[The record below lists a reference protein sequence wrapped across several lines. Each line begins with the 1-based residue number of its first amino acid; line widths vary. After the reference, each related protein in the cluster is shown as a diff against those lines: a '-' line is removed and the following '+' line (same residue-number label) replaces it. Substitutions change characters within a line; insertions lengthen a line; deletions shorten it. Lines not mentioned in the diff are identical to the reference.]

1 MMMMMLLFRFASVM
15 RLGLVMPHLHISFC
29 FGHLDDFILFFINV
43 VMFQA
48 VPSQIM
54 FVIDLLL
61 QNRVKFPGSRASHLL
76 HRGEML
82 VSVLGMALLAL
93 LLPLLLPLLVRL
105 HLLLA
110 TWGLAFPSFSLLD
123 LLFNITLQILTRG
136 LLLALVP
143 HLVITLLS
151 LFVPLFRVVQ
161 FLIVIIREFPAFPQS
176 FIRILLR
183 RFLRIEKIRQTTPL
197 GTSLGTSLGTNLGTS
212 LGMGCREDLRQAL
225 LLTLRERFHF
235 TSRLSQNLCLWDL
248 LPERLE
254 IIRPWCCCRD
264 EDYRRSKSRQE
275 GKPHGSSGL

>member
-1 MMMMMLLFRFASVM
+1 MALLA
-15 RLGLVMPHLHISFC
+15 L
-29 FGHLDDFILFFINV
+29 
-43 VMFQA
+43 
-48 VPSQIM
+48 
-54 FVIDLLL
+54 
-61 QNRVKFPGSRASHLL
+61 
-76 HRGEML
+76 
-82 VSVLGMALLAL
+82 LLAL
-93 LLPLLLPLLVRL
+93 LLPLLLALLVRL

-110 TWGLAFPSFSLLD
+110 TWGLGFLSFSLLD

-143 HLVITLLS
+143 HLVVTPLS

-197 GTSLGTSLGTNLGTS
+197 GTSLGTSLG
-212 LGMGCREDLRQAL
+212 MGCRAGLRQAL